1 MKNEVNRTLAVK
13 KKQYIYP
20 ATSVSPLYLTSNLL
34 NVSADGRA
42 DMTEIETNEQ
52 W

>member
-1 MKNEVNRTLAVK
+1 MR
-13 KKQYIYP
+13 KQYIYP
-20 ATSVSPLYLTSNLL
+20 ETSVSLIGMTSNLL

>member
-1 MKNEVNRTLAVK
+1 M

-20 ATSVSPLYLTSNLL
+20 ETSVSLIGMVSSLL
-34 NVSADGRA
+34 NVSADGRIDKTA
-42 DMTEIETNEQ
+42 IPTDDQ